1 MKHKVFMLIV
11 CILVTQLTFTQSISI
26 NKGSGFF
33 KVKGSKNHEKD
44 SITVFYY
51 QPKKF
56 TKNSKHLIVIPG
68 AGRNAN
74 NYRDS
79 WIKIAEK
86 YNVLIIALSY
96 PEKTYDYG
104 NYHLAGTVKGL
115 DFSKGI
121 SFKKGTNQVYINED
135 VIKFNFNNNKKDW
148 IFNDFDRV
156 FKLVK
161 KITKSNQKKYD
172 MFGHSAGGQI
182 LHRFALLY
190 PNSKANKILAS
201 NAGTYTFPDY
211 KTKFPFGIN
220 NTHISSKWLKK
231 SFKKNL
237 ILFLGELDNKT
248 ETRGRMLRSK
258 TVDKQGISRIDRG
271 RNFYKFSKI
280 LASKTNTN
288 FNWKLIE
295 IPKVG
300 HDYKKM
306 AQAAGKYLYEE

>member
-1 MKHKVFMLIV
+1 MKHKVFTLIV
-11 CILVTQLTFTQSISI
+11 CILVTQLTFAQNISI
-26 NKGSGFF
+26 NEGSGFF
-33 KVKGSKNHEKD
+33 RVKGNKKHEKD
-44 SITVFYY
+44 SITVFYH

-56 TKNSKHLIVIPG
+56 TRNSKHLIVLPG

-74 NYRDS
+74 DYRDS
-79 WIKIAEK
+79 WIEISEK

-104 NYHLAGTVKGL
+104 NYHLARTVKDL
-115 DFSKGI
+115 DFSKGV
-121 SFKKGTNQVYINED
+121 SFKKGTNQVHINED
-135 VIKFNFNNNKKDW
+135 VIKFNFNENKKDW
-148 IFNDFDRV
+148 IFNDFDRI

-161 KITKSNQKKYD
+161 KITKSSQKTYD

-190 PNSKANKILAS
+190 PNSKADKILAS

-211 KTKFPFGIN
+211 KTKFPFGLK
-220 NTHISSKWLKK
+220 NTGISTTWIKK

-258 TVDKQGISRIDRG
+258 TVDKQGVGRIDRG
-271 RNFYKFSKI
+271 RNFYKFSEI
-280 LASKTNTN
+280 YASKTKAN
-288 FNWKLIE
+288 FNWKLVE
-295 IPKVG
+295 IPNVG
-300 HDYKKM
+300 HDYKQM
-306 AQAAGKYLYEE
+306 AKAAGEYLYKK